1 MACDPTT
8 LITAGKCFDCL
19 SAGEKLTI
27 ELALLAQIA
36 GISDPTTLITAGK
49 CFDCL
54 SAGEKSTIETQLLC
68 EWASGG

>member
-8 LITAGKCFDCL
+8 LIADGVCFDCL
-19 SAGEKLTI
+19 SDGEKLTI

-36 GISDPTTLITAGK
+36 GVSDPTTLIADGV